1 MTDGIGKRVGLVIM
15 LAWLPAAGLQAL
27 PVFPGAQ
34 GFGTQTRAGRGGPV
48 CQVSNLHDHGPG
60 SLRAC
65 VEQQGPRMVV
75 FTTGG
80 TIRLEKNLTIASPY
94 ISIYGQSAPGDG
106 IMITG
111 GPSLTDEPFTIA
123 THDVLIQYVRFRA
136 GAADVP
142 SCCRDAL
149 TILGTESEKP
159 PWNISGRRTYNVVL
173 DHCSFSWG
181 TDEILSTWYDV
192 HDVTISNSIIGPS
205 LFNGSNQGG
214 PGSRGVLFGSRGSH
228 SISFH
233 HNLVAHSRERNPAI
247 ETGEDGVV
255 DVVNNLFYNWGF
267 NGAEIMGEYGEVNV
281 NLVANLYLGGRDSNH
296 SNSEIIAR
304 YNRRGYRLYLSG
316 NRRVQDALRPERLPI
331 RPQFEGRAVRH
342 WQQQARFRAPAISTV
357 DAGQL
362 PRLLLPH
369 VGASLPRR
377 DQVDR
382 RVVADVLN
390 RRGRIPNCVSPADKG
405 WEHGCTNNA
414 GGWPHYAAGTPAPDR
429 DRDGVPDAAER
440 ALGLDPAVAD
450 AYRKTDVQGYT
461 LLERWLYGR

>member
-1 MTDGIGKRVGLVIM
+1 MTDWIRKLAGWGIVL
-15 LAWLPAAGLQAL
+15 AGLQSTTLQAL
-27 PVFPGAQ
+27 AVFPGAQ

-48 CQVSNLHDHGPG
+48 CQVSNLNDQGPG

-65 VEQQGPRMVV
+65 VEQSGPRVVV
-75 FTTGG
+75 FTIGG
-80 TIRLEKNLTIASPY
+80 TIRLSRNLSITRPH

-111 GPSLTDEPFTIA
+111 APDLTDEPFTIA
-123 THDVLIQYVRFRA
+123 THDVLIQHVRFRA

-149 TILGTESEKP
+149 TILGTESEQP
-159 PWNISGRRTYNVVL
+159 PWEISGRRTYNVVL

-192 HDVTISNSIIGPS
+192 HDITISNSIIGPS

-214 PGSRGVLFGSRGSH
+214 PGSRGVLFGSRGSR

-233 HNLVAHSRERNPAI
+233 HNLVVHSRERNPAI
-247 ETGEDGVV
+247 ETGEGGVV

-267 NGAEIMGEYGEVNV
+267 NGAEIMGEYGQVKV
-281 NLVANLYLGGRDSNH
+281 NLVANLYLGGRDSNRA
-296 SNSEIIAR
+296 NPEIIAR
-304 YNRRGYRLYLSG
+304 YNRRGYRLHLSG

-331 RPQFEGRAVRH
+331 RPRFEGRAVRH
-342 WQQQARFRAPAISTV
+342 WQQPNRFPAPAVTTV

-362 PRLLLPH
+362 PRLLLPQ

-377 DQVDR
+377 DRVDR
-382 RVVADVLN
+382 QVIADVLN
-390 RRGRIPNCVSPADKG
+390 RGGRIPNCVSSTDKG
-405 WEHGCTNNA
+405 WEHGCRNHA
-414 GGWPHYAAGTPAPDR
+414 GGWPRYAAGTPAPDR
-429 DRDGVPDAAER
+429 DRDGVPDAVEP
-440 ALGLDPAVAD
+440 ALGLNPAVAD
-450 AYRKTDVQGYT
+450 AHRKTDAQGYT
-461 LLERWLYGR
+461 LLERWLQGL